1 MRLPASST
9 FVGRWWPSGLA
20 IVLLALAAL
29 VAALVM
35 VSAPGTAQAQTSD
48 PKLIGTTENPRASG
62 RTFNSD
68 IAQAFTTGRADSTLT
83 RVDLMLRHHF
93 GPQPTY
99 SVSIHSDSSG
109 RPGSLLATLT
119 NPSSIPISSTP
130 SLFQFTAPGSG
141 VALTA
146 DTTYWVVLDVSAGTP
161 NTSWR
166 HSGGVVD
173 PGAASGWSI
182 SNLGR
187 SRSKSS
193 TGAWAVSNPFVLAIH
208 GQEVPVGSAIVADE
222 YLYVTFDRDVTGC
235 PSGLAWVVR
244 HSDGE
249 NLRSAYADQ
258 CTARSMRV
266 WLTRARQGLA
276 LAGQFDYVSLAYD
289 KSYAL
294 YYGGTKL
301 AVNGVEVNSFSG
313 VAVTNRWPLLA
324 GAAVNGN
331 VLTLTYDQALDGSSV
346 PAGDGF
352 SIHARH
358 GGGEGIPPCR
368 NCRLRVTDV
377 SVSGRTVTLI
387 LEHPVPH
394 GAGVDVKYGTF
405 EYRPNHP
412 DGAFQYTVP
421 SSNPIRNPAGHDAR
435 AFGHNAWN
443 IIAVAV
449 RTPDAPPV
457 LTSAGIKLRKYSYED
472 IDGVRR
478 FTPLDDPETW
488 LWMEFSEKL
497 DESFTPDASAFTV
510 RAGRTIA
517 ATGDL
522 AFDSWGKA
530 GVRLSQDIPDGQA
543 VTVSYAKPSANGL
556 RDLTG
561 NLLESFSGKPVNNGQ
576 PPTVTSVSVSSDP
589 GDDDIYERGEK
600 VRVQVTFSERVVVSG
615 GPRLRLF
622 LGQSASGL
630 GVGAGKWAHYEG
642 GSGTQTLTFAYTV
655 GEGDYSGARGIIV
668 SANSLERNG
677 GNIASYWNYP
687 SHGADLSRH
696 PGTSFDRNHQ
706 VDGRADETVWTAT
719 LDPKKF
725 GNPNKNSGNHY
736 FIGCD
741 YSGGSAACWQEGRLE
756 PETAFTHAGT
766 RYSFYEVFNHQSWN
780 GAWELKMNLDREV
793 PGDWTLHVGDRA
805 FCVESGDRSSDG
817 RAVAWN
823 SSGDL
828 NWVEGTGVS
837 LKLTAPPAGAPWSC
851 GGSGGHALPT
861 AAAPSAPPL
870 ETLWS
875 ATLTVGAL
883 YTATRGCQNGF
894 TTECTSALDEDSF
907 RAGGTSYQVSQVSRG
922 VTFVGLVSTPIL
934 VLGLDK
940 EIPRDWTLHVGDR
953 RLPVAD
959 ATLSNSDQTATW
971 NNPGF
976 TWTNGQKVQLRLTTG
991 GGGAGGNSGGTEP
1004 ASVTGVS
1011 VVSDAGADR
1020 TYGDGDTIRVR
1031 VTFDGPVDVTGTPRL
1046 KIKMD
1051 PDYGE
1056 KWAAYDGGGGTSSLT
1071 FVHTVVEPN
1080 LSTQGIAVLADT
1092 LVLNGGA
1099 ITAGGADADLSHD
1112 GLAHDANHK
1121 VDWQVESDTE
1131 SGPGGTTGP
1140 GEPPQVTA
1148 VAITSD
1154 PGDDDTYGDGDAITV
1169 SVTFDAAVDV
1179 TGAPQLT
1186 IKMDPDYGE
1195 KQAAF
1200 AGGSGTATL
1209 TFTHTVAEPN
1219 VSTQGIAVL
1228 ADTLA
1233 LNGGAIT
1240 AGGADADLAHDGLA
1254 HDANHKVDWQVE
1266 SDTESGPGG
1275 TTGPGE
1281 PPQVTA
1287 VAITSDPG
1295 DDDTYGDGDA
1305 ITVSVT
1311 FDAAVDV
1318 TGAPQLTIKMDPD
1331 YGEKQAAFAG
1341 GSGTATLTFT
1351 HTVAEP
1357 NVSTQGIAV
1366 LADTLELNGGTI
1378 VSAAGSAAAD
1388 LSHTGLAHDAGHK
1401 VDWQQSPSP
1410 ANNPATGA
1418 PTVTGAA
1425 QVGETLT
1432 ADTSGISDA
1441 DGLTGAAFGYQWL
1454 ADDADLAGATG
1465 SAYTLADADI
1475 GKAVKVRVSFTDDAG
1490 HGETLTSAATAP
1502 VAARPPEVTAV
1513 SITSDPGDDDTY
1525 GDGDAITISVT
1536 FDQAV
1541 NVTGAPRLRIK
1552 MDPDYGGKR
1561 VFYSDGSGT
1570 ATLIFTHTVVEPN
1583 ISTQGIAVLAGSL
1596 RLNGGTIQSAATGAD
1611 ADLSQDGLA
1620 HDAGHKVDWQQS
1632 PPANNPATGAPTVTG
1647 AAQVGETLT
1656 ADTSGISDTDGLTG
1670 AVFAYQWLADDADIS
1685 GATGSA
1691 YTLAGADVGK
1701 AAKVRVSF
1709 TDDAGH
1715 EETLTSAATAAVAAR
1730 PPEVTAVS
1738 ITSDPGDDDTYGDG
1752 DTITISVTFDQ
1763 AVDVTGAPRIAID
1776 MDPADWGKKL
1786 AAYHSGSGTTTLT
1799 FTHKVAEPNLS
1810 TQGIAVL
1817 ADTLALNGGSI
1828 QSASGSVAADLSH
1841 AGLAHDSGH
1850 KVDWQQ
1856 SDDGGA
1862 GS

>member
-1 MRLPASST
+1 M
-9 FVGRWWPSGLA
+9 
-20 IVLLALAAL
+20 
-29 VAALVM
+29 
-35 VSAPGTAQAQTSD
+35 
-48 PKLIGTTENPRASG
+48 
-62 RTFNSD
+62 
-68 IAQAFTTGRADSTLT
+68 
-83 RVDLMLRHHF
+83 
-93 GPQPTY
+93 
-99 SVSIHSDSSG
+99 
-109 RPGSLLATLT
+109 
-119 NPSSIPISSTP
+119 
-130 SLFQFTAPGSG
+130 
-141 VALTA
+141 
-146 DTTYWVVLDVSAGTP
+146 
-161 NTSWR
+161 
-166 HSGGVVD
+166 
-173 PGAASGWSI
+173 
-182 SNLGR
+182 
-187 SRSKSS
+187 
-193 TGAWAVSNPFVLAIH
+193 
-208 GQEVPVGSAIVADE
+208 
-222 YLYVTFDRDVTGC
+222 
-235 PSGLAWVVR
+235 
-244 HSDGE
+244 
-249 NLRSAYADQ
+249 
-258 CTARSMRV
+258 
-266 WLTRARQGLA
+266 
-276 LAGQFDYVSLAYD
+276 
-289 KSYAL
+289 
-294 YYGGTKL
+294 
-301 AVNGVEVNSFSG
+301 
-313 VAVTNRWPLLA
+313 
-324 GAAVNGN
+324 
-331 VLTLTYDQALDGSSV
+331 
-346 PAGDGF
+346 
-352 SIHARH
+352 
-358 GGGEGIPPCR
+358 
-368 NCRLRVTDV
+368 
-377 SVSGRTVTLI
+377 TLI
-387 LEHPVPH
+387 LEYPVPH

-522 AFDSWGKA
+522 AFDGWGKA

-600 VRVQVTFSERVVVSG
+600 VRVQVTFSEPVVVSG

-655 GEGDYSGARGIIV
+655 GEGDYSGAQGIIV

-837 LKLTAPPAGAPWSC
+837 LKLTAPPAGAPWTC

-875 ATLTVGAL
+875 AELTVKGVL
-883 YTATRGCQNGF
+883 GSVLGCLELP
-894 TTECTSALDEDSF
+894 THTCSSALTPSSISH
-907 RAGGTSYQVSQVSRG
+907 AGKTYQVERLTNSANVNRD
-922 VTFVGLVSTPIL
+922 FIL
-934 VLGLDK
+934 VFGLNAA
-940 EIPRDWTLHVGDR
+940 IPRDWTLHVGER
-953 RLPVAD
+953 RFAVAD
-959 ATLSNSDQTATW
+959 ATLSNNSRTATW
-971 NNPGF
+971 ISGNLHWSFG
-976 TWTNGQKVQLRLTTG
+976 GMVQLRLTTG
-991 GGGAGGNSGGTEP
+991 GASGAGGTSGGAEP

-1011 VVSDAGADR
+1011 VVSDAGSDN
-1020 TYGDGDTIRVR
+1020 TYGLGDTIRVQ
-1031 VTFDGPVDVTGTPRL
+1031 VSFDGPVDVTGTPRL
-1046 KIKMD
+1046 KIDLD
-1051 PDYGE
+1051 PAYWGE
-1056 KWAAYDGGGGTSSLT
+1056 KWVAYDEGGGTGSLT

-1092 LVLNGGA
+1092 LALNGGT
-1099 ITAGGADADLSHD
+1099 ITAGGADADLAHD
-1112 GLAHDANHK
+1112 GLAHDANHT

-1154 PGDDDTYGDGDAITV
+1154 PGDDDTYGDGDIITV
-1169 SVTFDAAVDV
+1169 SVTFDQAVDV
-1179 TGAPQLT
+1179 TGAPQLK
-1186 IKMDPDYGE
+1186 IKMGPDYGE
-1195 KQAAF
+1195 KQAAYHS
-1200 AGGSGTATL
+1200 GSGTATL

-1228 ADTLA
+1228 ADTLE
-1233 LNGGAIT
+1233 LNGGTIT

-1254 HDANHKVDWQVE
+1254 HDANHTVDWQVE

-1295 DDDTYGDGDA
+1295 GDDTYGDGDI

-1311 FDAAVDV
+1311 FDQAVDV

-1331 YGEKQAAFAG
+1331 YGEKQAAYHS

-1388 LSHTGLAHDAGHK
+1388 LSHDGLSHDAGHK
-1401 VDWQQSPSP
+1401 VDWQQSPPP
-1410 ANNPATGA
+1410 ANSPATGA
-1418 PTVTGAA
+1418 PAITGTA

-1441 DGLTGAAFGYQWL
+1441 DGLTGATFAYQWL

-1465 SAYTLADADI
+1465 SAYTPAGADV
-1475 GKAVKVRVSFTDDAG
+1475 GKAVRVRVSFTDDVG

-1513 SITSDPGDDDTY
+1513 VITSDPGDDDTY
-1525 GDGDAITISVT
+1525 GDGDAITVSVT

-1541 NVTGAPRLRIK
+1541 DVTGAPRLRIK

-1561 VFYSDGSGT
+1561 VFYSGGSGT

-1583 ISTQGIAVLAGSL
+1583 LSTQGIAVLAGSL

-1632 PPANNPATGAPTVTG
+1632 PPPANNPATGAPTVTG

-1656 ADTSGISDTDGLTG
+1656 ADTSGISDADGLTG
-1670 AVFAYQWLADDADIS
+1670 AVFAYQWLADDADLA

-1691 YTLAGADVGK
+1691 YTLANADVGK
-1701 AAKVRVSF
+1701 AVRVRVSF

-1715 EETLTSAATAAVAAR
+1715 DETLTSAATAPVAAR
-1730 PPEVTAVS
+1730 PPQVTAVA
-1738 ITSDPGDDDTYGDG
+1738 ITSDPGGDDTYGDG
-1752 DTITISVTFDQ
+1752 DTITVSVTFDQ
-1763 AVDVTGAPRIAID
+1763 AVDVTGAPQLTIKMDPDYGEKQAAYASGGGAATLTFTHTVVEPNLSTQGIAVLANTLALNGGTIVSATGSAAADLSHTGLAHDANHKVDWRPPAPAVTAVSITSDPGGDDTYGKDDVIRISVTFDQAVNVTGAPQLKID
-1776 MDPADWGKKL
+1776 MDPADWGEKL
-1786 AAYHSGSGTTTLT
+1786 AAYHSGSGATTLT
-1799 FTHKVAEPNLS
+1799 FIHTVVEPNLS

-1817 ADTLALNGGSI
+1817 ADTLALNGGTI
-1828 QSASGSVAADLSH
+1828 ASASDSAAADLSH
-1841 AGLAHDSGH
+1841 SGLAHDANH

-1856 SDDGGA
+1856 PDDGGP